1 MWDHFE
7 KYRTSK
13 VELETLTQ
21 ELQKE
26 LEKLKATCLINTEK
40 IGYNYQVRITSIN
53 ISIYGQKLFIVCF
66 LNVKDESNRLLSLA
80 YGDKG
85 VNTVALNVERDS
97 TYVY

>member
-1 MWDHFE
+1 MWDHFG

-40 IGYNYQVRITSIN
+40 IGYNYQVTIT
-53 ISIYGQKLFIVCF
+53 L
-66 LNVKDESNRLLSLA
+66 
-80 YGDKG
+80 
-85 VNTVALNVERDS
+85 
-97 TYVY
+97 